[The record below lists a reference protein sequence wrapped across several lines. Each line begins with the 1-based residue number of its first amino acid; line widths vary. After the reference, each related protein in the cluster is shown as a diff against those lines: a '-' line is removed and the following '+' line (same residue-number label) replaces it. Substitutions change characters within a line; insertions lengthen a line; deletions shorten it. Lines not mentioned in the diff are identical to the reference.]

1 MSFLIWIR
9 DLLFGSFTPMAAYF
23 AGLYKDA
30 GDGGLSL
37 DWGIII
43 KICIIIIFWLG
54 SAFFAGSI
62 AESKG
67 RNRLLHFLCG
77 LLIPWIY
84 PFFILFYLTRRA
96 QEEVTAEDKEKEE
109 DAPLPIAPKSHFNEE
124 DGDDANE
131 EIGNISQSYLS
142 KIATDELGG
151 NRGPFIFVFED
162 GKTLEVNRIVSA
174 LPDIIVVELVD
185 QGEARTVRFPY
196 AKISSCVRK
205 EDWDPNNLPVMK
217 EAAASESPGL
227 EKKKDRGF
235 DVKPS
240 LVSKLRSLA
249 QRDKLSPAAT
259 EETAKFSLDMTTKS
273 THIGSYVILKPATI
287 VGGCRIISELGR
299 GGMGMVYL
307 AHHTRLEIPVAIK
320 VVSARLEANDETKV
334 SERFLQEAKIA
345 ARIRHPHLVS
355 VMDAGKDEEN
365 ELFYIVMEYMDGGT
379 VGKLLENNEKLAP
392 RDAMNIIL
400 AVAEALSAGQRFN
413 IVHRDIKPAN
423 IMLTDGGDIKLC
435 DLGLAKMVGPKDL
448 GITTTNLV
456 MGSVPYMSPEQARDF
471 TKADFRSDVYSLGA
485 TLFHIL
491 TGSFPYN
498 AGNPLAIIMKAT
510 NDPTPNPC
518 DLVEGID
525 PDLASLCMKMMD
537 KKPEERYQTP
547 DELLK
552 ALYEVSEKMEVHQD
566 NERKNNV

>member
-1 MSFLIWIR
+1 
-9 DLLFGSFTPMAAYF
+9 MAAYF
-23 AGLYKDA
+23 ADLYKDA
-30 GDGGLSL
+30 GDGGLSP
-37 DWGIII
+37 DWGVVIT
-43 KICIIIIFWLG
+43 ICVIIIFWLG

-67 RNRLLHFLCG
+67 RNRLVHFLGG
-77 LLIPWIY
+77 LLFPWIY
-84 PFFILFYLTRRA
+84 PFFILFSLTRQA
-96 QEEVTAEDKEKEE
+96 HEELAKEEDKEKEE
-109 DAPLPIAPKSHFNEE
+109 DAPLPIAPKSHFSEVEE
-124 DGDDANE
+124 GEEDANE
-131 EIGNISQSYLS
+131 EIEKISQSYLS
-142 KIATDELGG
+142 KIATDELGN

-162 GKTLEVNRIVSA
+162 GKTLEANRIVSA
-174 LPDIIVVELVD
+174 LSDIIVVELVD
-185 QGEARTVRFPY
+185 KGEARTVRFPY
-196 AKISSCVRK
+196 ARISSCVRK
-205 EDWDPNNLPVMK
+205 EDWDPNNAPMMK
-217 EAAASESPGL
+217 ETAASESSDLG
-227 EKKKDRGF
+227 KKKECAF

-249 QRDKLSPAAT
+249 QKDKLSPIAT
-259 EETAKFSLDMTTKS
+259 DETAKFSLDMTTRS

-320 VVSARLEANDETKV
+320 VVSARLEANDDTKV

-345 ARIRHPHLVS
+345 ARIHHPHLVS

-379 VGKLLENNEKLAP
+379 VGKLLENNEKLSP
-392 RDAMNIIL
+392 IDAVNIVL

-413 IVHRDIKPAN
+413 IVHRDIKPSN

-435 DLGLAKMVGPKDL
+435 DLGLAKMVGPTDL
-448 GITTTNLV
+448 GITVTNLM

-485 TLFHIL
+485 TLFHML

-498 AGNPLAIIMKAT
+498 ANNPLAMIMKAM

-518 DLVEGID
+518 DLTEGVD
-525 PDLASLCMKMMD
+525 PDLASLCMKMMA

-552 ALYEVSEKMEVHQD
+552 ALYEVSKKMED
-566 NERKNNV
+566 NEGKNNV